1 MAKNDL
7 TPKDFDTAVKNMAL
21 LSTEIKKIVYG
32 QDRVIDLIQTSLLS
46 NGHTVLMGVPGL
58 AKTLL
63 AQTLATIISIKT
75 ARIQCTPDLMPSDI
89 IGAEVLEED
98 LNGKR
103 NFRFIKGP
111 VFTNILLVDEINRAS
126 PRTQSA
132 LLQAMQEREVSI
144 AGHTHKLETP
154 FHVIATQNPI
164 EQDGTYPLPEA
175 QLDRFMMQIKI
186 DYPDLK
192 AEKEMLKA
200 TTTGDL
206 PKAAASLKKADL
218 LTAQDVVLNMP
229 IGEKVVDAILTLVR
243 NLRPSESDNKDIQNY
258 VAWAPGPRASQ
269 ALSIASRAYALIN
282 GRETPSIDD
291 VIAIAIPVLEHR
303 MALNFLAETENV
315 TKEKL
320 IQQLC
325 KTL

>member
-1 MAKNDL
+1 MPKKDL
-7 TPKDFDTAVKNMAL
+7 TPKDFDIAVKQMAQ
-21 LSTEIKKIVYG
+21 LSREIKKIVYG
-32 QDRVIDLIQTSLLS
+32 QDHVIDLILTSLLS
-46 NGHTVLMGVPGL
+46 NGHTLLMGVPGL

-63 AQTLATIISIKT
+63 AQTLATIISVK
-75 ARIQCTPDLMPSDI
+75 ASRIQCTPDLMPSDI

-98 LNGKR
+98 LKGKR

-132 LLQAMQEREVSI
+132 LLQAMQEREVSM
-144 AGHTHKLETP
+144 AGLTHTLETP

-200 TTTGDL
+200 TTTGEL
-206 PKAAASLKKADL
+206 PKATAQLKKADL
-218 LTAQDVVLNMP
+218 LTAQEIVLNMP
-229 IGEKVVDAILTLVR
+229 IGEKVIDAILTLVR
-243 NLRPSESDNKDIQNY
+243 NLRPSESDDKDIQNY
-258 VAWAPGPRASQ
+258 VTWAPGPRASQ
-269 ALSIASRAYALIN
+269 ALSIASRAYALIH

-291 VIAIAIPVLEHR
+291 VIAIAVPVLEHR

>member
-206 PKAAASLKKADL
+206 PKAAARLKKADL

-229 IGEKVVDAILTLVR
+229 IGEKVVNAILTLVR